1 MKVQINAGYDKHLS
15 FENRSIK
22 YDELI
27 THIIIFS
34 LISASL
40 ISSAAAFIFLLSGL
54 FHCVKRYQ
62 YSLAACKECWPLFS
76 FSIVAI
82 MSTLWSETPASSL
95 KWALQIFCTTLICV
109 SLIYTVKKEVI
120 ITALTVSLVTL
131 MLYGLSSNN
140 TVIISYTGEVVR
152 IGHFGSKNNM
162 SSFAAFSAMVGIST
176 LCIPTMRPHMKAL
189 GGFCTLLSIVVFYYA
204 KSLGTNL
211 AFFTVLAIALAIFFY
226 STRNISIIN
235 RRIINPLIVG
245 YFILFILSVIYF
257 FNFSYYEDLMYS
269 LGKDPTI
276 TGRTMIWEIGFDS
289 IKDNPFLGVGYGA
302 YWNID
307 NPGAIEIWELMHKEI
322 GALFGFHN
330 LYIHY
335 YVELGILGFLSIV
348 SIVGSCIKQ
357 AYLRATH
364 GMELFDIFI
373 FILFLFFFAKSFV
386 ETTGFAQFHFSHF
399 NLCLIWMTLNRK
411 TFFDCGKKTIVVFEG
426 KA

>member
-1 MKVQINAGYDKHLS
+1 MKVNINGPIDRSLS
-15 FENRSIK
+15 LEKGIIK
-22 YDELI
+22 YDVLI
-27 THIIIFS
+27 TNIIIFS

-76 FSIVAI
+76 FSVVAI
-82 MSTLWSETPASSL
+82 MSTFWSETPASSL
-95 KWALQIFCTTLICV
+95 KSALQIFCTTLICV

-120 ITALTVSLVTL
+120 ITALTVSLITL

-162 SSFAAFSAMVGIST
+162 SSFAAFSAMVGIGT
-176 LCIPTMRPHMKAL
+176 LCLPAVRPYMKVL
-189 GGFCTLLSIVVFYYA
+189 GSFCTLLSIVVFYYA

-211 AFFTVLAIALAIFFY
+211 AFFTVLFIALAIFFY
-226 STRNISIIN
+226 STKNISIIN

-245 YFILFILSVIYF
+245 YLIVFILSVIYF
-257 FNFSYYEDLMYS
+257 FNFSYYENFMYS

-276 TGRTMIWEIGFDS
+276 TGRTMIWQVGFNS
-289 IKDNPFLGVGYGA
+289 IQDNPLLGVGYGA
-302 YWNID
+302 YWNIN
-307 NPGAIEIWELMHKEI
+307 NPGAIEIWELMHKEV

-335 YVELGILGFLSIV
+335 YVELGVFGFLSIAL
-348 SIVGSCIKQ
+348 IVGSCLKQ

-364 GMELFDIFI
+364 GMELFDVFI
-373 FILFLFFFAKSFV
+373 FILLLFFFAKSFV

-399 NLCLIWMTLNRK
+399 SLCLIWMTLNRK
-411 TFFDCGKKTIVVFEG
+411 TFFDCGKKTIIVFEG